1 LTIEYLQRQYD
12 QKLYLMSEIELP
24 IIQSGDTTRIRWV
37 FDNSVIAHIEVE
49 GICETTPQDIQKG
62 YFDVTVSPKETTLY
76 RVNVKVITP
85 DGTILTIPR
94 LDDHRV
100 IVTNNYQ
107 TFSKVM
113 HNYMDMIL
121 YKKYKKLSQFMNSY
135 AGGVREGKYVYFPE
149 KLNEYLDQISGE
161 GTEMQLADIDIPDT
175 KTLLQ
180 RETERFD
187 SVKLYPGKWLST
199 SLEHAVIARGDSTR
213 IKFVFDNREVY
224 GIQVLGY
231 GKASRDDIKKGEYV
245 VTVSPPKTKL
255 IGCWVIKKGWRRIP
269 AHYRVIVVDP
279 EKYNEVMRKYYT
291 LRAQGRSN
299 RQYLN
304 ELADGVPER

>member
-1 LTIEYLQRQYD
+1 
-12 QKLYLMSEIELP
+12 MSEIELP

-100 IVTNNYQ
+100 IVAQDYQ
-107 TFSKVM
+107 TVSKVM
-113 HNYMDMIL
+113 YNYRIMRLDKDYYRIDNSE
-121 YKKYKKLSQFMNSY
+121 KLSQFMNSY

-149 KLNEYLDQISGE
+149 KLNEYLDQISEE
-161 GTEMQLADIDIPDT
+161 GTEMQLADIDIPNT

-245 VTVSPPKTKL
+245 VTVSPKKTKL

-279 EKYNEVMRKYYT
+279 EKYDEVMQKLYT
-291 LRAQGRSN
+291 LRAQGRGY